1 MANELAL
8 NRINL
13 SLKWFIIPSLILL
26 GLAIGLGLLYSEK
39 WTILIFAVVFVVV
52 AIFAE
57 PYLGAMF
64 YLICLYARP
73 MEIISAVKGM
83 PIMKFLAIGTLGIW
97 LLRML
102 IIRDRK
108 FVKAPQNYLMIAFI
122 IVMSASMR
130 TYVTGIV
137 NVLTGDFFKIIVI
150 YFLLINLVNTERRLY
165 ATIWIIILSTLW
177 LSIHS
182 ILLSRGI
189 VIGDIR
195 TLEGS
200 RVAGSGIFSDP
211 NDLAQA
217 IVVAIPF
224 VFNLFFHGRFV
235 LNKIILAVIGAVMM
249 FAFLLTGSRGGFIGL
264 SVVMFLIIRRKTG
277 IILGAVISIICLVG
291 LLAFAPDYMIK
302 RLETASPYEG
312 TGAGRIEIWYEG
324 WQMFLSNPILGIG
337 MNNYAEYQSTH
348 HVAHNSFVH
357 VATELGLPGLV
368 IWIGLLYFS
377 FKALNETRKL
387 YSSEVADND
396 MFLDKKRKESNI
408 CEDLNIPHLAKADN
422 GRFLNLETK
431 ENNQSCGSTYF
442 PSSKANKDRL
452 LKAEIDENAH
462 SCWSTDSPF
471 GKGGKGDLKS
481 PNPDSTIDLMKKP
494 TPENFSKDG
503 EDRLLD
509 KKVRKSTASGGPHI
523 PPLAKGGRGDLS
535 ELNTDFTNSE
545 ADISKA
551 HVLSDSLIVSM
562 IGFLSTAFFLSRQYE
577 YLPYILI
584 GLSVVVY
591 QIANKD
597 KGLWLK
603 FPLRE
608 LRNILLA
615 TLAFLIVWVGILKV
629 FL

>member
-1 MANELAL
+1 MANELAI

-13 SLKWFIIPSLILL
+13 TLKWLIITLLIII
-26 GLAIGLGLLYSEK
+26 GLAIGIGLLYSEK
-39 WTILIFAVVFVVV
+39 WTLLIFATVFTVV

-64 YLICLYARP
+64 YLLCLYARP
-73 MEIISAVKGM
+73 MEIISATRGM

-122 IVMSASMR
+122 LVMSASMR

-165 ATIWIIILSTLW
+165 ATIWILILSTLW

-189 VIGDIR
+189 AIGDVR
-195 TLEGS
+195 TVEGG
-200 RVAGSGIFSDP
+200 RVTSLGIFGDP

-224 VFNLFFHGRFV
+224 VFNLILYEKLMLKR
-235 LNKIILAVIGAVMM
+235 IILMAIGALML
-249 FAFLLTGSRGGFIGL
+249 FAFLLTGSRGGFLGL
-264 SVVMFLIIRRKTG
+264 AVVMFLLIRRKTG
-277 IILGAVISIICLVG
+277 TIVGAVISVICLVG
-291 LLAFAPDYMIK
+291 LLAFAPDYMIE

-324 WQMFLSNPILGIG
+324 WQMFLSNPILGVG
-337 MNNYAEYQSTH
+337 MNNYPEYVSTH

-357 VATELGLPGLV
+357 VAAELGLPGLIV
-368 IWIGLLYFS
+368 WMGLLYFS

-387 YSSEVADND
+387 YASEVADKD
-396 MFLDKKRKESNI
+396 RFLDKKGVKPSNS
-408 CEDLNIPHLAKADN
+408 EDLCA
-422 GRFLNLETK
+422 
-431 ENNQSCGSTYF
+431 
-442 PSSKANKDRL
+442 
-452 LKAEIDENAH
+452 
-462 SCWSTDSPF
+462 
-471 GKGGKGDLKS
+471 
-481 PNPDSTIDLMKKP
+481 
-494 TPENFSKDG
+494 
-503 EDRLLD
+503 
-509 KKVRKSTASGGPHI
+509 
-523 PPLAKGGRGDLS
+523 PPLSKGGRW
-535 ELNTDFTNSE
+535 DFSSSNLDSTY
-545 ADISKA
+545 DIPAKSKSFISQA

-591 QIANKD
+591 QIANKE
-597 KGLWLK
+597 KGLRLS
-603 FPLRE
+603 FSLPE
-608 LRNILLA
+608 LRNVLLS
-615 TLAFLIVWVGILKV
+615 TLAFLVVWIGTLKV